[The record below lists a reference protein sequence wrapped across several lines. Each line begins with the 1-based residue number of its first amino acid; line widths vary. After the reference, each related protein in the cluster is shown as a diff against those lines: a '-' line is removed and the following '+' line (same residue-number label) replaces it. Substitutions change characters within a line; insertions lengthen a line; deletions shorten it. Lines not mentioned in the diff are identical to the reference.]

1 MTSHGGAKVGTRI
14 AIVVSQAIVST
25 HAKMAAM
32 KHKLAMAIFHSI
44 SDVISEEVHDTLGP
58 LFRQFHADLPEGSQ
72 AHDLLDFMA
81 HNRGQLQAMAGMAL
95 TSGGILS
102 SLAQVIN
109 NELASSVRANL
120 ASNPHGIPD
129 PTTFAALAAKG
140 QISND
145 EAIRGIG
152 ENGIAYG
159 FADPLIQAS
168 YQMADATTLLD
179 FLRRGLIDDAIFQT
193 LGRNAGIRQDVL
205 DLIRQTREIPLS
217 PADAALALLRGNI
230 DQSAAERAAATWGVS
245 PETFSVL
252 VGNTGEPLGLM
263 QLLEAYRRGFID
275 EPTLEKGIR
284 ESRIRNEWIP
294 VAKQLRYSPM
304 SISDAARAVVQ
315 NQIPFET
322 GASYAQQNGLEADS
336 FKILV
341 ATEGNP
347 LSRTEMEDLYNRGK
361 ATKEDVLQASR
372 ESHLKDKYGELAFEL
387 HERLIPVGTVS
398 DAVLYGAISHQD
410 AISKVMEHGFSDR
423 DAAIIVSAA
432 SNRKLE
438 TFRQAVVSAT
448 EQLYVDNAIDKGSA
462 VEIAVKMGFDA
473 NEASVIFESAEYK
486 RQARIKNAAVNAVR
500 NKYIMHHTTENETSG
515 FLDALG
521 ITANERDELLAIWT
535 VERNA
540 NVRVLTPAQI
550 VKAFN
555 MQLIDSEDAAIARLV
570 QLGYTQQDATLLLK
584 GA

>member
-1 MTSHGGAKVGTRI
+1 MATHGGAKVGTRI
-14 AIVVSQAIVST
+14 AIVVSQAIVNT
-25 HAKMAAM
+25 HAKLAAM
-32 KHKLAMAIFHSI
+32 KHKLAMAVFHSI
-44 SDVISEEVHDTLGP
+44 SDVISEEVHESLGP
-58 LFRQFHADLPEGSQ
+58 MLRQMHSDLDENSVSYG
-72 AHDLLDFMA
+72 LVNFMA
-81 HNRGQLQAMAGMAL
+81 TKYGQLQAGSGISAAAG
-95 TSGGILS
+95 SILG
-102 SLAQVIN
+102 SLAQIVN
-109 NELASSVRANL
+109 NELAPSVRGIL
-120 ASNPHGIPD
+120 STNPHLLPDPNTLSMMAARGVANNNDVVQSITEQGINAGWANALIELNRQYPDSATMLDMMRKGLIGQDNFIEWSIRAGIP
-129 PTTFAALAAKG
+129 A
-140 QISND
+140 N
-145 EAIRGIG
+145 
-152 ENGIAYG
+152 IAR
-159 FADPLIQAS
+159 
-168 YQMADATTLLD
+168 QMSE
-179 FLRRGLIDDAIFQT
+179 LID
-193 LGRNAGIRQDVL
+193 V
-205 DLIRQTREIPLS
+205 PLS
-217 PADAALALLRGNI
+217 PADAALAVLRGNI
-230 DQSAAERAAATWGVS
+230 DQATAERAAASWGVNAQ
-245 PETFSVL
+245 TFSVL

-410 AISKVMEHGFSDR
+410 AISKVMEHGFSAS
-423 DAAIIVSAA
+423 DAAIIVSSA

-486 RQARIKNAAVNAVR
+486 RQARIKNAAVSAVR